1 MKDLITLVEII
12 GSLGLFLY
20 GMQILS
26 QGLQKAAS
34 GKFRR
39 TMEMMTGNRLLSIL
53 TGFLITVVIQSSSAT
68 TVMVVSFVNA
78 GLMNLVSAIGV
89 IIGANI
95 GTTVTGW
102 IVALLGFSMDIT
114 VLSLLSMAVALPLM
128 FSKKT
133 KMRDLSEI
141 FLGFGLLFI
150 GLEFIQASMPDI
162 SGKSEV
168 LAFLSSFEDKGVWSI
183 LLCVLIGTLVT
194 IVVQSS
200 SATMAITLTMAYQ
213 GWIGVWTAVALCLGQ
228 NIGTTVTAYLA
239 SLGTSTSAKR
249 AALGHILFN
258 VIGTVL
264 VLLLLKPMMSVVNA
278 VVPGDVFSLDKSEVV
293 KILPTYLA
301 AFHTF
306 FNLFNAIVFFPFIK
320 PFASLIERIVPEK
333 RKFSDDDYHFTYIA
347 DKRTEATEFYLV
359 ALEGEVRKMGELTED
374 MFSSWCSLSSSN
386 DSDAVEEKVRELSRM
401 EERGDQMQEQLT
413 DFAVDMLKDSQT
425 PTNASYLHAIIR
437 IIDEMES
444 ITDSIY
450 NLSKLSEDRIRKGIV
465 LHSEER
471 AEIEGYK
478 SLTGSYLSFV
488 MSNISNDS
496 PSMLEEAKDKESRMD
511 SEHKRLGDEVQKR
524 LSEGNGDFRTQ
535 LLILEIERN
544 LEHIGDYLTNIAE
557 TVCHEEKHTP
567 GLEEVWNGKI
577 MADAE

>member
-278 VVPGDVFSLDKSEVV
+278 VVPGDVFSLDKSAVV

-511 SEHKRLGDEVQKR
+511 SEHKRLGDEVRKR

>member
-278 VVPGDVFSLDKSEVV
+278 VVPGDVFSPDKSEVV

-511 SEHKRLGDEVQKR
+511 SEHKRLGDEVRKR

>member
-278 VVPGDVFSLDKSEVV
+278 IVPGDVFSLDKSEVV

>member
-359 ALEGEVRKMGELTED
+359 ALEGEVRKMGEITED

-471 AEIEGYK
+471 AEIEGYR

>member
-1 MKDLITLVEII
+1 
-12 GSLGLFLY
+12 
-20 GMQILS
+20 
-26 QGLQKAAS
+26 
-34 GKFRR
+34 
-39 TMEMMTGNRLLSIL
+39 
-53 TGFLITVVIQSSSAT
+53 
-68 TVMVVSFVNA
+68 
-78 GLMNLVSAIGV
+78 
-89 IIGANI
+89 
-95 GTTVTGW
+95 
-102 IVALLGFSMDIT
+102 
-114 VLSLLSMAVALPLM
+114 
-128 FSKKT
+128 
-133 KMRDLSEI
+133 MRDLSEI

-320 PFASLIERIVPEK
+320 PFAALIERIVPEK